1 MKKIIIY
8 VFILFLLTGCSK
20 NNKEVIMNKF
30 INKVNNSD
38 SYYMK
43 ADLEL
48 RNNDEVYNYFVEVS
62 YEKKAKYKVSLTNKS
77 NNSTQIIVKNNDGV
91 YILTPSLNRSFKFQS
106 DWPYNNSQIYLLN
119 ALVNDIKNDKDL
131 SIKKADNEYVIKTI
145 VNYPNNKELVSQKIF
160 LNEKGNLSKV
170 KVYDTNNIPSL
181 ILTVNKIDFSPSFNK
196 KYFDLNYIMEKSAM
210 DVKEDTKIT
219 SNLEDTIYP
228 LLLPTGTTLASEE
241 KIKTTNGERILMTFE
256 GEKPFLLVE
265 ETVSKE
271 SDFTVIPTNGV
282 PFQLMDVLGIK
293 TDNSLS
299 WISNGIEYY
308 LVSDVLNSSE
318 LIDIAQSIYV
328 LPTSK

>member
-1 MKKIIIY
+1 
-8 VFILFLLTGCSK
+8 
-20 NNKEVIMNKF
+20 
-30 INKVNNSD
+30 
-38 SYYMK
+38 
-43 ADLEL
+43 
-48 RNNDEVYNYFVEVS
+48 
-62 YEKKAKYKVSLTNKS
+62 
-77 NNSTQIIVKNNDGV
+77 
-91 YILTPSLNRSFKFQS
+91 
-106 DWPYNNSQIYLLN
+106 
-119 ALVNDIKNDKDL
+119 
-131 SIKKADNEYVIKTI
+131 
-145 VNYPNNKELVSQKIF
+145 
-160 LNEKGNLSKV
+160 
-170 KVYDTNNIPSL
+170 
-181 ILTVNKIDFSPSFNK
+181 
-196 KYFDLNYIMEKSAM
+196 MEKSAM